1 MSNSPFLL
9 ESHFGSLAQFEQQIQ
24 QLAALANIDL
34 SRYEID
40 HIAVRVNQIDTAQQ
54 WRSGLLTQGEILKE
68 SIVNGR
74 PIALFTLNRP
84 LAFLNQQIEIVEL
97 PFPKG
102 KHYPQEGWEHIE
114 MVFPMQENESVEAWC
129 ARTLKHFNLSEND
142 QIDLKISQPEVI
154 GEQLPNPT
162 IAIMS
167 RNVTYCNFC
176 CLKIH
181 PYAINKVVISE
192 SHSTF

>member
-9 ESHFGSLAQFEQQIQ
+9 ESHFGSLAQFEKKIQ
-24 QLAALANIDL
+24 QLATLSNIDL
-34 SRYEID
+34 SLYEID
-40 HIAVRVNQIDTAQQ
+40 HIAVRVNQNDTAQQ
-54 WRSGLLTQGEILKE
+54 WHRGLLAYGKILKE

-74 PIALFTLNRP
+74 PIALFS
-84 LAFLNQQIEIVEL
+84 LNQPLTFLSQQVEIVEL
-97 PFPKG
+97 PFPKD

-114 MVFPMQENESVEAWC
+114 IVFPMQKNESVEAWC
-129 ARTLKHFNLSEND
+129 KRTLEHFKLSENE
-142 QIDLKISQPEVI
+142 QIVLKISQPEVI

-162 IAIMS
+162 IAITS
-167 RNVTYCNFC
+167 KNVTSCNFC

-181 PYAINKVVISE
+181 PYAINKVIISE